1 MASNQN
7 QSQQFKITEAV
18 ISADRLLE
26 QDFDVRTSIVELNI
40 FESLDKPYLTGQLII
55 LDDNALLDVINFNGT
70 ERFKVTIA
78 SVTNDLQPVFERSF
92 MMTGIERSVK
102 SEQGKASI
110 LNITLM
116 DEHAFLARSK
126 RISRSFS
133 GNIDDIVV
141 KLIGSEMKKN
151 IDTSYLGESKPIQTS
166 MKGIIP
172 NLNPIDAALWLTKRA
187 STITGSPFFIYGSMH
202 DDNIRFGN
210 LDTMLSQD
218 AFNAKLPYIYNPANV
233 ALAEQGGEDK
243 KSFIVSGM
251 KTTKMSNTLKIIEQG
266 LVGSQYSNTNLN
278 TGQIFSQHHTIRKT
292 LEGLQTSNVIGKN
305 QNVFDDEFR
314 IGEQP
319 IDDYNS
325 MNFHTITSRGTY
337 ERHKSYHDEHDE
349 VRFKKKIEINAIKAH
364 LYKNLF
370 NVVVP
375 GVGLIVSKAGVGD
388 IIKLNVIND
397 DTNVNKKST
406 SDTMLDKGKSGDFLV
421 YETRH
426 IFSDTTHNVSMNI
439 CKLERQT

>member
-1 MASNQN
+1 MAK
-7 QSQQFKITEAV
+7 SQQYKITEAV
-18 ISADRLLE
+18 ISADKLLGTE
-26 QDFDVRTSIVELNI
+26 LDIRSSIIELNI
-40 FESLDKPYLTGQLII
+40 FESLDKPYLTGQMVVVDDKAMFDLIE
-55 LDDNALLDVINFNGT
+55 FSGT

-78 SVTNDLQPVFERSF
+78 SVTNDLTPVFQRNF
-92 MMTGIERSVK
+92 IMRGIERSVK
-102 SEQGKASI
+102 SNENGKTST
-110 LNITLM
+110 LNITLI

-126 RISRSFS
+126 RISKSFS
-133 GNIDDIVV
+133 GNIDDIIV

-202 DDNIRFGN
+202 DENIRFGN
-210 LDTMLSQD
+210 LDKMLTQN
-218 AFNAKLPYIYNPANV
+218 AFNAKLPYVFSPTNV
-233 ALAEQGGEDK
+233 SLAETLNEDS
-243 KSFIVSGM
+243 KSFIIKGMRVAEVSD
-251 KTTKMSNTLKIIEQG
+251 TLKVIEKG

-278 TGQIFSQHHTIRKT
+278 TGQIFSQRHTIRKT
-292 LEGLQTSNVIGKN
+292 LEGLQTNNVIGKN
-305 QNVFDDEFR
+305 QNVFDREFR
-314 IGEQP
+314 IGEQR

-349 VRFKKKIEINAIKAH
+349 VRFKKKIETNAIKGH
-364 LYKNLF
+364 LYKNMFSIL
-370 NVVVP
+370 VP

-388 IIKLNVIND
+388 IVSLNVMND
-397 DTNVNKKST
+397 DTVVNEKST
-406 SDTMLDKGKSGDFLV
+406 KDTMLDKGKSGDFLI

-426 IFSDTTHNVSMNI
+426 MFSDTTHDVSMNI
-439 CKLERQT
+439 CKLERQA

>member
-1 MASNQN
+1 MAK
-7 QSQQFKITEAV
+7 SQQFKITEAV

-26 QDFDVRTSIVELNI
+26 QDFDIRSGIVELNI
-40 FESLDKPYLTGQLII
+40 FESLDKPYLTGQLVVV
-55 LDDNALLDVINFNGT
+55 DDNALFDIIDFNGT

-78 SVTNDLQPVFERSF
+78 SVTNDLDPVFERSF
-92 MMTGIERSVK
+92 MMTGIEKSVK
-102 SEQGKASI
+102 SVQGKSSTM
-110 LNITLM
+110 NITLI
-116 DEHAFLARSK
+116 DEHAFLSFSK
-126 RISRSFS
+126 KISRSFS
-133 GNIDDIVV
+133 GNIDDIIV

-151 IDTSYLGESKPIQTS
+151 IDISYLGEIKPIQTS
-166 MKGIIP
+166 IKGIIP
-172 NLNPIDAALWLTKRA
+172 NLNPIDAAQWLTRRA
-187 STITGSPFFIYGSMH
+187 STITGSPFFIYASMH

-210 LDTMLSQD
+210 LDKMLFQD

-233 ALAEQGGEDK
+233 SLAESRSETK
-243 KSFIVSGM
+243 KSFIVKGM
-251 KTTKMSNTLKIIEQG
+251 RTARMSNTLKIVEQG

-292 LEGLQTSNVIGKN
+292 LDKLQTNNVIGKN

-314 IGEQP
+314 IGEQR

-349 VRFKKKIEINAIKAH
+349 VRFKKKIETSAIKGH
-364 LYKNLF
+364 LYKNMF
-370 NVVVP
+370 NILVP

-388 IIKLNVIND
+388 IVSLNVIND
-397 DTNVNKKST
+397 DAVVNEKST
-406 SDTMLDKGKSGDFLV
+406 SDTMLDKGKSGDFLI

-426 IFSDTTHNVSMNI
+426 MFSDTTHDVSMNI
-439 CKLERQT
+439 CKLERQA

>member
-1 MASNQN
+1 MAK
-7 QSQQFKITEAV
+7 SQQYKITEAV
-18 ISADRLLE
+18 ISADKLLGTE
-26 QDFDVRTSIVELNI
+26 LDIRSSIIELNI
-40 FESLDKPYLTGQLII
+40 FESLDKPYLTGQMVVVDDKAMFDLIE
-55 LDDNALLDVINFNGT
+55 FSGT

-78 SVTNDLQPVFERSF
+78 SVTNDLTPVFQRNF
-92 MMTGIERSVK
+92 IMRGIERSVK
-102 SEQGKASI
+102 SNENGKTST
-110 LNITLM
+110 LNITLI

-133 GNIDDIVV
+133 GNIDDIIV

-166 MKGIIP
+166 IKGIIP

-202 DDNIRFGN
+202 DESIRFGN
-210 LDTMLSQD
+210 LDKMLTQG
-218 AFNAKLPYIYNPANV
+218 AFNAKLPYVFSPANV
-233 ALAEQGGEDK
+233 SLAETLNEDS
-243 KSFIVSGM
+243 KSFIIKGMRVAEVSD
-251 KTTKMSNTLKIIEQG
+251 TLKVIEKG

-278 TGQIFSQHHTIRKT
+278 TGQIFSQRHTIRKT
-292 LEGLQTSNVIGKN
+292 LESLQTNNVIGKN
-305 QNVFDDEFR
+305 QNVFDREFR
-314 IGEQP
+314 IGEQR

-349 VRFKKKIEINAIKAH
+349 VRFKKKIETNAIKGH
-364 LYKNLF
+364 LYKNMFSIL
-370 NVVVP
+370 VP

-388 IIKLNVIND
+388 IVSLNVMND
-397 DTNVNKKST
+397 DTVVNEKST
-406 SDTMLDKGKSGDFLV
+406 KDTMLDKGKSGDFLI

-426 IFSDTTHNVSMNI
+426 MFSDTIHDVSMNI
-439 CKLERQT
+439 CKLERQA

>member
-1 MASNQN
+1 MAK
-7 QSQQFKITEAV
+7 SQRYKITEAV
-18 ISADRLLE
+18 ISADKLLGTE
-26 QDFDVRTSIVELNI
+26 LDIRSSIIELNI
-40 FESLDKPYLTGQLII
+40 FESLDKPYLTGQMVVVDDKAMFDLIE
-55 LDDNALLDVINFNGT
+55 FSGT

-78 SVTNDLQPVFERSF
+78 SVTNDLTPVFQRNF
-92 MMTGIERSVK
+92 IMRGIERSVK
-102 SEQGKASI
+102 SNENGKTST
-110 LNITLM
+110 LNITLI

-126 RISRSFS
+126 RISKSFS
-133 GNIDDIVV
+133 GNIDDIIV

-202 DDNIRFGN
+202 DENIRFGN
-210 LDTMLSQD
+210 LDKMLTQN
-218 AFNAKLPYIYNPANV
+218 AFNAKLPYVFSPTNV
-233 ALAEQGGEDK
+233 SLAETLNEDS
-243 KSFIVSGM
+243 KSFIIKGMRVAEVSD
-251 KTTKMSNTLKIIEQG
+251 TLKVIEKG

-278 TGQIFSQHHTIRKT
+278 TGQIFSQRHTIRKT
-292 LEGLQTSNVIGKN
+292 LEGLQTNNVIGKN
-305 QNVFDDEFR
+305 QNVFDREFR
-314 IGEQP
+314 IGEQR

-349 VRFKKKIEINAIKAH
+349 VRFKKKIETNAIKGH
-364 LYKNLF
+364 LYKNMFSIL
-370 NVVVP
+370 VP

-388 IIKLNVIND
+388 IVSLNVMND
-397 DTNVNKKST
+397 DTVVNEKST
-406 SDTMLDKGKSGDFLV
+406 KDTMLDKGKSGDFLI

-426 IFSDTTHNVSMNI
+426 MFSDTTHDVSMNI
-439 CKLERQT
+439 CKLERQA